1 MDRIEE
7 PPGTFYLDG
16 CILYYIFRNEWAEED
31 QSNWDDHGIYLTVKH
46 IDGRATNIADLLSRW
61 FTTPNNQEKLMDLL
75 SNHTWT
81 PAHIDWIMFN
91 KFI

>member
-31 QSNWDDHGIYLTVKH
+31 QSNWDGHCEETSQWPSQLMMSYHVKNAN
-46 IDGRATNIADLLSRW
+46 DVK
-61 FTTPNNQEKLMDLL
+61 Q
-75 SNHTWT
+75 
-81 PAHIDWIMFN
+81 
-91 KFI
+91 

>member
-31 QSNWDDHGIYLTVKH
+31 QSNWDDHCEETYKLEYMPSLVEKC
-46 IDGRATNIADLLSRW
+46 
-61 FTTPNNQEKLMDLL
+61 EKLSELEG
-75 SNHTWT
+75 
-81 PAHIDWIMFN
+81 
-91 KFI
+91 

>member
-31 QSNWDDHGIYLTVKH
+31 QSNWDDHCEETQYCKVENEFEINWLLFWRYLQ
-46 IDGRATNIADLLSRW
+46 
-61 FTTPNNQEKLMDLL
+61 FF
-75 SNHTWT
+75 SNV
-81 PAHIDWIMFN
+81 
-91 KFI
+91 

>member
-31 QSNWDDHGIYLTVKH
+31 QSNWDDHCEETY
-46 IDGRATNIADLLSRW
+46 
-61 FTTPNNQEKLMDLL
+61 KLE
-75 SNHTWT
+75 WQ
-81 PAHIDWIMFN
+81 F
-91 KFI
+91 

>member
-31 QSNWDDHGIYLTVKH
+31 QSNWDDHCEETY
-46 IDGRATNIADLLSRW
+46 
-61 FTTPNNQEKLMDLL
+61 KLEWQFRRYSEIQLGA
-75 SNHTWT
+75 NGVV
-81 PAHIDWIMFN
+81 
-91 KFI
+91 

>member
-31 QSNWDDHGIYLTVKH
+31 QSNWDDHCEETYKLEFIELINYVPFSVTLPFWL
-46 IDGRATNIADLLSRW
+46 ALLQ
-61 FTTPNNQEKLMDLL
+61 N
-75 SNHTWT
+75 
-81 PAHIDWIMFN
+81 
-91 KFI
+91 